1 MIHAGRNAKRF
12 VLIFGDFLVL
22 EGALLLTLLV
32 RYGTL
37 SGGLLQTH
45 LLPFTILTLLWILGL
60 YVAGLYE
67 LSIGQQPFRLL
78 RTYIEG
84 MMANLAIGFA
94 FFYLVSVFGIAPRT
108 NLFLYWSFAL
118 LFGYAWRLVFH
129 RVVTDFFTRGSVL
142 FIGEATHA
150 APLQSV
156 LEQSTLGLSLTHV
169 YATDE
174 ARDERVQVE
183 WLHNLDTVLTLIDET
198 RIQAVVLGVDI
209 ELHPELKPLI
219 YRALFTSIDILD
231 RAELEEAATGR
242 IPLSHVSEGWFLHHL
257 RDRDRTWYEGVK
269 RATDLLIALPFGIV
283 TTILIPFVY
292 IGTKL
297 SSSGPLF
304 YSQNRVGYR
313 GHVMRI
319 WKFRTMHTN
328 SEAAGAQ
335 FTANAKTD
343 PRLFGFGRLMR
354 QMRIDELP
362 QVWNV
367 VKGDLSFVG
376 PRPERPEFVAPLN
389 EQMPYYALR
398 HLARPGL
405 TGWAQVMYLTPT
417 AHLEDN
423 LKKLQYD
430 LYYIKH
436 RSLVLDA
443 AILLKTIGIVL
454 RRQGT

>member
-1 MIHAGRNAKRF
+1 MIHAGRTAKRF
-12 VLIFGDFLVL
+12 ILIFGDFFVL
-22 EGALLLTLLV
+22 EGALLLTLLA

-37 SGGLLQTH
+37 SGGLLEAH
-45 LLPFTILTLLWILGL
+45 LLPFTILTVLWILGL

-94 FFYLVSVFGIAPRT
+94 FFYLVSVFSIAPRT

-118 LFGYAWRLVFH
+118 LLGYAWRLIFH
-129 RVVTDFFTRGSVL
+129 RVVANFFTRGSVL
-142 FIGEATHA
+142 FIGEAAQAT
-150 APLQSV
+150 PLQAI
-156 LEQSTLGLSLTHV
+156 LEQSTLGLSLTHI
-169 YATDE
+169 YATDS
-174 ARDERVQVE
+174 AHDERVHVE
-183 WLHNLDTVLTLIDET
+183 WPRTPEALVALINGF
-198 RIQAVVLGVDI
+198 RVQAIVLGVDI
-209 ELHPELKPLI
+209 ALYPELKPVI

-231 RAELEEAATGR
+231 RAELEEVATGR

-257 RDRDRTWYEGVK
+257 RDRDRTWYEAVK
-269 RATDLLIALPFGIV
+269 RGADLLIALPFGVI
-283 TTILIPFVY
+283 TLALIPLVY
-292 IGTKL
+292 VGTKL
-297 SSSGPLF
+297 SSKGPLF

-313 GHVMRI
+313 GQVMRI
-319 WKFRTMHTN
+319 WKFRTMHTD
-328 SEAAGAQ
+328 SEAPGAQ
-335 FTANAKTD
+335 FTSNAKTE
-343 PRLFGFGRLMR
+343 PRLFGFGRFMR

-367 VKGDLSFVG
+367 IKGNLSFVG